1 MLSKKIELDHKDMI
15 HDSAIDYYGKRLAT
29 ASSDYTVKVVSIG
42 GASAPSKLLATL
54 SGHYGPVWRV
64 AWTHPKYGAIL
75 ASCSYDGRVI
85 IWKEG
90 AGGHWSQAHVFADHK
105 SSVNS
110 IAWAPYEVGLCL
122 ACACSDGNIY
132 IMTIRADGEWD
143 TATIERAHPVGATAI
158 SWAPAT
164 ALGLL
169 ASSGEVVCKLISGG
183 FDSDV
188 KVWEFTNGSWN
199 LDSALPSDMHTDC
212 VRDVAWPPVLGL
224 AKSTIA
230 SACQDGK
237 VVIWT
242 RVKDGDKWQG
252 MVMHDFKTPVWRVS
266 WSLTGNILSVA
277 AGESNITLWKEAS
290 GGQWEEVL

>member
-1 MLSKKIELDHKDMI
+1 MSSKKIELDHKDMV

-29 ASSDYTVKVVSIG
+29 ASSDYTVKIISIG
-42 GASAPSKLLATL
+42 GASARSELLATL

-64 AWTHPKYGAIL
+64 AWAHPKYGTIL
-75 ASCSYDGRVI
+75 ASCGYDGRVI
-85 IWKEG
+85 VWKEG
-90 AGGHWSQAHVFADHK
+90 AGGHWSQAQVFADHK

-122 ACACSDGNIY
+122 ACARSDGNIY
-132 IMTIRADGEWD
+132 IMTMRADGGWD

-169 ASSGEVVCKLISGG
+169 GGSGEIVCKLVSGG
-183 FDSDV
+183 FDSVV
-188 KVWEFTNGSWN
+188 KVWEFVNGCWN
-199 LDSALPSDMHTDC
+199 LESTLPSDMHTDC

-230 SACQDGK
+230 GACQDGK

-242 RVKDGDKWQG
+242 RVKDSDKWQG
-252 MVMHDFKTPVWRVS
+252 KVMHDFKSPVWRVS

-277 AGESNITLWKEAS
+277 AGESNITL
-290 GGQWEEVL
+290 